1 MWYLCFFSA
10 CNSEGGMVCSK
21 MFHSV
26 QAVFMNM
33 NLWKPF
39 YKIVSPAAVFT
50 TMLEHGFPH
59 LEAKFKMLS

>member
-1 MWYLCFFSA
+1 
-10 CNSEGGMVCSK
+10 

-50 TMLEHGFPH
+50 TVLEHGFPH